1 MKTSEVFASTA
12 SVVNI
17 RLTLGKIVLMKQ
29 LSLRALYL
37 LSFSLFFFFIF
48 SFSAFSQSLVVKP
61 YLQNAEPTSIHIL
74 WETGTDNSTTVEYG
88 LTTGLGTSVSGTS
101 VTGSGASQLHDVEL
115 TGLQPATS
123 YYYKA
128 ITGSTVSQ
136 VYTFKTPPLKS
147 SEASFR
153 MVAMSDMQQD
163 WQHPNVFSTI
173 INNNLIPY
181 VNENYGSDLSEE
193 LAYFIVPGDL
203 VQTGS
208 IYSSWASTFFEPCEN
223 LISRV
228 PLYPVPGNHEG
239 NTPHFFKYFNLPM
252 NGTMTN
258 DYPEHWWYKDYS
270 NVRLI
275 GLESNGGYRIQA
287 QLDWLQGVLDDAAN
301 DTDIDFVFAQL
312 HHPYE
317 SELWIAGNTAYT
329 GDVISILED
338 FTTAT
343 GKPSVHFY
351 GHTHGYS
358 RGQSKEHNHTMV
370 NVASAGG
377 ALDNWGE
384 FAQNDYPEY
393 SRSDDDFGYVL
404 MEVQAGAD
412 PQFKLKRLS
421 HGSYEDGL
429 VTNVLK
435 DSLVIKF
442 NNPSPA
448 TPTGIFPAQNDV
460 LAPDCIIFLG
470 SEFSDPQNDLQ
481 GATQWRI
488 ATDANFSNVVYD
500 EWYQHE
506 NWYFDVNLLA
516 GNNMVDQEV
525 TTLQEN
531 TTYYWQVRYRDRS
544 LAWSEWSDAVM
555 FQTSNSSLTPNLL
568 ANGGAEDGVNSWVED
583 AGSFESIS
591 SGECAGN
598 DAYAGSKLFAVGGVC
613 NDNAY
618 GEGHQDVDV
627 SNYATQIDAGTV
639 EVNFGGYLSD
649 YNGAD
654 RPEFK
659 LQCLGATGNLLST
672 SPTYGHQTST
682 WTLKN
687 ESMAVPAGTRSVR
700 MILMGTRNAGSDND
714 SYFDE
719 VFVRLDL
726 GSGGCEQ
733 FTAVGVYEQLY
744 NHGVRV
750 YPNPMTDQ
758 ATIEVLRPSRNT
770 KYSLQL
776 FDRSGRLVHSMNS
789 NTGTFQLDGNALA
802 TGMYFYQVTDGA
814 WMATGK
820 LVR

>member
-1 MKTSEVFASTA
+1 MKHFLLPLFALCWFS
-12 SVVNI
+12 
-17 RLTLGKIVLMKQ
+17 
-29 LSLRALYL
+29 
-37 LSFSLFFFFIF
+37 SF
-48 SFSAFSQSLVVKP
+48 AQSLVVKP
-61 YLQNAEPTSIHIL
+61 YLQNAEPTSIHIM

-88 LTTGLGTSVSGTS
+88 LSNALGTSVSGNS
-101 VTGSGASQLHDVEL
+101 ATGSGNSQVHDVEI
-115 TGLQPATS
+115 TGLQPATK

-128 ITGSTVSQ
+128 VTGSTESDI
-136 VYTFKTPPLKS
+136 YTFKTPPLKS
-147 SEASFR
+147 SEASFKF
-153 MVAMSDMQQD
+153 VAMSDMQQD
-163 WQHPNVFSTI
+163 WQHPSVFADI
-173 INNNLIPY
+173 INDNLIPY
-181 VNENYGSDLSEE
+181 TNQHYGSDLSEE
-193 LAYFIVPGDL
+193 YAYFIIPGDL

-208 IYSSWASTFFEPCEN
+208 IYSSWANTFFEPSEN
-223 LISRV
+223 LLSYV

-239 NTPHFFKYFNLPM
+239 NTPYFFQYFNLPM

-275 GLESNGGYRIQA
+275 GLESNGGYRVQA
-287 QLDWLQGVLDDAAN
+287 QLDWLQGVLDDAAT
-301 DTDIDFVFAQL
+301 DPDIDFVFAQL

-329 GDVISILED
+329 GDVITILED

-384 FAQNDYPEY
+384 FAQNDYAEY
-393 SRSDDDFGYVL
+393 TRSDDDFGYVI
-404 MEVQAGAD
+404 MEVEAGAD

-435 DSLVIKF
+435 DSLTIKF
-442 NNPSPA
+442 NNPAPE
-448 TPTGIFPAQNDV
+448 TPTGIFPSANDV
-460 LAPDCIIFLG
+460 LTPDCIIFLG
-470 SEFSDPQNDLQ
+470 SEFSDPQGDLH

-488 ATDANFSNVVYD
+488 ATDANFSNLVYD
-500 EWYQHE
+500 EWYQFE
-506 NWYFDVNLLA
+506 NWYFDVNLMA

-525 TTLQEN
+525 NILQEN

-544 LAWSEWSDAVM
+544 LAWSQWSDAVM

-568 ANGGAEDGVNSWVED
+568 VNIGAENGVANWTQD

-591 SGECAGN
+591 SGECGGN
-598 DAYAGSKLFAVGGVC
+598 NAYAGSKLFAVGGVC

-627 SNYATQIDAGTV
+627 SAYATQIDNGNV
-639 EVNFGGYLSD
+639 VVNFGGYLSD

-659 LQCLGATGNLLST
+659 LQCYGAASNLLGT

-687 ESMAVPAGTRSVR
+687 EAMAVPVGTRTVR
-700 MILMGTRNAGSDND
+700 LILMGTRNAGSDND

-726 GSGGCEQ
+726 GSNGCEQ
-733 FTAVGVYEQLY
+733 YTAVGIDEQIY
-744 NHGVRV
+744 NRGVRV
-750 YPNPMTDQ
+750 YPNPMSDD
-758 ATIEVLRPSRNT
+758 ATIEVLKPSANAQYT
-770 KYSLQL
+770 LGL
-776 FDRSGRLVHSMNS
+776 FDRSGRMVKSLNS
-789 NTGTFQLDGNALA
+789 NSGKFNVNAKELA
-802 TGMYFYQVTDGA
+802 AGMYFYQVSDGD
-814 WMATGK
+814 WYSTGK
-820 LVR
+820 LVVN